1 MSASTTTA
9 WTTTITQIEP
19 NHVRVRGYDIAELMG
34 RVGFGGTVY
43 LILRGELPEPKVGDL
58 MEAMLVSSIDHGAT
72 PPSVLAAR
80 TEAAPHTN
88 TPTSWDGDW
97 RKRGSKSST
106 AATPEPWLPQA
117 RGRGAPAGRPSA

>member
-58 MEAMLVSSIDHGAT
+58 MDALKASISASK
-72 PPSVLAAR
+72 PAV
-80 TEAAPHTN
+80 
-88 TPTSWDGDW
+88 
-97 RKRGSKSST
+97 SKSKPKR
-106 AATPEPWLPQA
+106 AATKKPTA
-117 RGRGAPAGRPSA
+117 KKKTAPRKKAKAKS